1 MSVSG
6 RLYYV
11 TTSGWRRWRLFLMYQ
26 TVHQFNKYCMPLTLK
41 DVPCIL
47 TYALGSAACQTVRV
61 LRFFAGGGAGW
72 GQKLLSSL
80 LNVHALHS
88 GILNKQESGLER
100 ESGGSGSL
108 PCRSHLIMTNF
119 KKKFSPWLPVWK
131 MRRRGPLCACVS
143 RI

>member
-1 MSVSG
+1 
-6 RLYYV
+6 
-11 TTSGWRRWRLFLMYQ
+11 MYQ

-119 KKKFSPWLPVWK
+119 KKKFSP
-131 MRRRGPLCACVS
+131 
-143 RI
+143 